1 MSIEA
6 VDFALRRRAE
16 ERDRISDDLLD
27 LDSHPGYRLLK
38 GARLTGETR
47 RRWDEA
53 QARAVTLWWLF
64 DAYRGV
70 LDRAQ
75 ELRAGKPDLAA
86 LTGLLAGPSVELKPE
101 NVPVEKRSLLRA
113 AGEWITLDT
122 VVARMDAAY
131 RDVAE
136 TVAAA
141 DDAWSALLP
150 RLDEADVARRSA
162 QDQLRDLDDADPDLE
177 RIGAGIDRIRAV
189 VTADPLGAAAPDG
202 KIGGELNGL
211 LADLAARRG
220 LLEQAARI
228 RAEYGDRARRLGER
242 IAQVA
247 DAENEARSI
256 RDTVLV
262 KIASPALPV
271 LPDEAAALRDRLAAL
286 DTAGGRWLEL
296 VEWLTGLERA
306 VDEALA
312 RARTATESMAG
323 LIGRRDELRGRLEAY
338 HAKVVRLGHAE
349 DAALSEMYG
358 EARALL
364 WTAPCD
370 LRQATVAIAAYQRAI
385 SRIGV
390 AG

>member
-1 MSIEA
+1 MSIDG
-6 VDFALRRRAE
+6 VDFELRRRAE

-27 LDSHPGYRLLK
+27 LDSHPGYQLLK

-53 QARAVTLWWLF
+53 QSRAVTLWWLF

-70 LDRAQ
+70 LDRAR

-113 AGEWITLDT
+113 AGESITLDT

-150 RLDEADVARRSA
+150 RLDDADVARRSA
-162 QDQLRDLDDADPDLE
+162 QDLLRDLDGNDPDLD
-177 RIGAGIDRIRAV
+177 RIGAEIDRIRAA
-189 VTADPLGAAAPDG
+189 VTTDPLGSTTL
-202 KIGGELNGL
+202 GGELDGL
-211 LADLAARRG
+211 LAELAARRG
-220 LLEQAARI
+220 LLEQAARL
-228 RAEYGDRARRLGER
+228 RAEYSDRARRLGDR

-247 DAENEARSI
+247 EAENEARSV

-262 KIASPALPV
+262 KIDSPALPA
-271 LPDEAAALRDRLAAL
+271 LPDQAAALRDRLSAL
-286 DTAGGRWLEL
+286 DTAGDRWLEL
-296 VEWLTGLERA
+296 VERLTGLERA

-312 RARTATESMAG
+312 RARTATEAMAG

-349 DAALSEMYG
+349 DAALGEMYG

-370 LRQATVAIAAYQRAI
+370 LRQATVAITAYQRAI
-385 SRIGV
+385 GRIGV
-390 AG
+390 AE

>member
-6 VDFALRRRAE
+6 LDFALRRRAE

-27 LDSHPGYRLLK
+27 LDSHPAYQLLE

-47 RRWDEA
+47 RHWDEA

-75 ELRAGKPDLAA
+75 KLRAGKPDLAA

-141 DDAWSALLP
+141 DTAWGALLP
-150 RLDEADVARRSA
+150 RLDEADAARRSA
-162 QDQLRDLDDADPDLE
+162 QDLLRDLDGDDPELD
-177 RIGAGIDRIRAV
+177 RIGAGIDRVRAEI
-189 VTADPLGAAAPDG
+189 TADPLGSAAL
-202 KIGGELNGL
+202 GGELDGL
-211 LADLAARRG
+211 IADLTARRA

-228 RAEYGDRARRLGER
+228 RADYGDRARRLGDR
-242 IAQVA
+242 IARVA
-247 DAENEARSI
+247 EAENEARSI

-262 KIASPALPV
+262 KIASPALPA
-271 LPDEAAALRDRLAAL
+271 LPDQAAALRDRLGAL
-286 DTAGGRWLEL
+286 RTARDRWLEL
-296 VEWLTGLERA
+296 AGRLTELEGA

-312 RARTATESMAG
+312 RARSATESMAG
-323 LIGRRDELRGRLEAY
+323 LLGRRDELRGRLGAY
-338 HAKVVRLGHAE
+338 HAKVVRLGHGE
-349 DAALSEMYG
+349 DAALGELYG
-358 EARALL
+358 RARTLL

-370 LRQATVAIAAYQRAI
+370 LRQATVAVAAYQQAI

>member
-1 MSIEA
+1 MSLDG
-6 VDFALRRRAE
+6 VDFELRRRAE

-27 LDSHPGYRLLK
+27 LDSHPGYQLLK

-53 QARAVTLWWLF
+53 QHRAVTLWWLF

-70 LDRAQ
+70 LGRAQ

-113 AGEWITLDT
+113 AGESITLDT

-141 DDAWSALLP
+141 DDAWSALLS
-150 RLDEADVARRSA
+150 RLDDADVARRSA
-162 QDQLRDLDDADPDLE
+162 QDLLRDLDGGDPELD
-177 RIGAGIDRIRAV
+177 RIGAEIDRIRAA
-189 VTADPLGAAAPDG
+189 VTVDPLGSVTL
-202 KIGGELNGL
+202 GGELDGL
-211 LADLAARRG
+211 LAELTARRG

-228 RAEYGDRARRLGER
+228 RAEYSDRARRLGDR

-247 DAENEARSI
+247 EAENEARSV

-262 KIASPALPV
+262 KIVSPALPA
-271 LPDEAAALRDRLAAL
+271 LPDQAAALRDRLSAL
-286 DTAGGRWLEL
+286 DTAGDRWLEL
-296 VEWLTGLERA
+296 VERLTGLERA

-312 RARTATESMAG
+312 RARAATEAMAG

-338 HAKVVRLGHAE
+338 RAKAVRLGHAE
-349 DAALSEMYG
+349 DAALGEMYS
-358 EARALL
+358 EARTLL

-370 LRQATVAIAAYQRAI
+370 LRQATVALSAYQRAI
-385 SRIGV
+385 VRIGV
-390 AG
+390 AE

>member
-1 MSIEA
+1 MSLEG
-6 VDFALRRRAE
+6 VDFELRRRAE

-27 LDSHPGYRLLK
+27 LDSHTGYQLLK

-53 QARAVTLWWLF
+53 EARAVTLWWLF

-75 ELRAGKPDLAA
+75 KLRAGKPDLAA
-86 LTGLLAGPSVELKPE
+86 LTALTELLVGPSVELKPE
-101 NVPVEKRSLLRA
+101 NLPVEKRSLLRA

-136 TVAAA
+136 TAAA
-141 DDAWSALLP
+141 ANDAWSALLP
-150 RLDEADVARRSA
+150 RLDEADVARRSV
-162 QDQLRDLDDADPDLE
+162 QDLLRDLDGDDPDLG
-177 RIGAGIDRIRAV
+177 RIGAGIDRIRAAV
-189 VTADPLGAAAPDG
+189 AADPLGSAAL
-202 KIGGELNGL
+202 GGELDGL
-211 LADLAARRG
+211 LADLTARRG

-228 RAEYGDRARRLGER
+228 RAEYGDRAHHLGDR
-242 IAQVA
+242 IARVA
-247 DAENEARSI
+247 EAENEARSI

-262 KIASPALPV
+262 KIASPVLPALP
-271 LPDEAAALRDRLAAL
+271 DQATALRDRLGAL
-286 DTAGGRWLEL
+286 DAVGDRWLEL
-296 VEWLTGLERA
+296 VERLTELERA

-349 DAALSEMYG
+349 DAALGQMYG

>member
-1 MSIEA
+1 MSLDG
-6 VDFALRRRAE
+6 VDFELRRRAE

-27 LDSHPGYRLLK
+27 LDSHPGYQLLK
-38 GARLTGETR
+38 GAQLTGETR

-53 QARAVTLWWLF
+53 QHRAVTLWWLF

-70 LDRAQ
+70 LSRAQ

-113 AGEWITLDT
+113 AGESITLDT

-141 DDAWSALLP
+141 DDAWSALLS
-150 RLDEADVARRSA
+150 RLDDADVARRSA
-162 QDQLRDLDDADPDLE
+162 QDLLRDLDGGDPELD
-177 RIGAGIDRIRAV
+177 RIGAEIDRIRAA
-189 VTADPLGAAAPDG
+189 VTVDPLGSVTL
-202 KIGGELNGL
+202 GGELDGL
-211 LADLAARRG
+211 LAELTARRG

-228 RAEYGDRARRLGER
+228 RAEYSDRARRLGDR

-247 DAENEARSI
+247 EAENEARSV

-262 KIASPALPV
+262 KIASPALPA
-271 LPDEAAALRDRLAAL
+271 LPDQAAALRDRLSAL
-286 DTAGGRWLEL
+286 ETAGDRWLEL
-296 VEWLTGLERA
+296 VERLTGLERA
-306 VDEALA
+306 VGEALA
-312 RARTATESMAG
+312 RARAATEAMAG

-338 HAKVVRLGHAE
+338 RAKAVRLGHAE
-349 DAALSEMYG
+349 DAALGEMYG
-358 EARALL
+358 EAHALL

-370 LRQATVAIAAYQRAI
+370 LRQATVALSAYQRAI
-385 SRIGV
+385 VRIGV
-390 AG
+390 AE

>member
-1 MSIEA
+1 MRIEE

-16 ERDRISDDLLD
+16 ERDRISGDLLD
-27 LDSHPGYRLLK
+27 LDSHPGYQLLN

-64 DAYRGV
+64 DAYRGA

-75 ELRAGKPDLAA
+75 ELRAAGKPDLAA
-86 LTGLLAGPSVELKPE
+86 LTGLLTGPSVELKPE

-150 RLDEADVARRSA
+150 RLDEADAARSSA
-162 QDQLRDLDDADPDLE
+162 QDLLRDLDGGDPDLD
-177 RIGAGIDRIRAV
+177 RIGAGIDRIRAAV
-189 VTADPLGAAAPDG
+189 NADPLGSAASV
-202 KIGGELNGL
+202 GELDGL
-211 LADLAARRG
+211 LADLTARRG

-228 RAEYGDRARRLGER
+228 RTEYGDRVRHLGDR
-242 IAQVA
+242 VAQVA
-247 DAENEARSI
+247 EAEHEARSI
-256 RDTVLV
+256 RDTVLA
-262 KIASPALPV
+262 KIASPALPALPAQAAV
-271 LPDEAAALRDRLAAL
+271 LLDRLGAL
-286 DTAGGRWLEL
+286 DTTRDRWLEL
-296 VEWLTGLERA
+296 AERLTELERA
-306 VDEALA
+306 VDDALEL
-312 RARTATESMAG
+312 ARTATESMAG
-323 LIGRRDELRGRLEAY
+323 LIGRRDELRGRLQAY

-349 DAALSEMYG
+349 DAALGALYG

>member
-1 MSIEA
+1 MSIEG

-16 ERDRISDDLLD
+16 ERDRISGDLLD
-27 LDSHPGYRLLK
+27 LDSHPSYQLLE

-86 LTGLLAGPSVELKPE
+86 LTALLTGPSVELKPE

-131 RDVAE
+131 RDVAAM
-136 TVAAA
+136 VAAA

-150 RLDEADVARRSA
+150 RLEQADSARRSA
-162 QDQLRDLDDADPDLE
+162 QDLLRDLDGGDPDLD
-177 RIGAGIDRIRAV
+177 RIGAGIDRIRAA
-189 VTADPLGAAAPDG
+189 VTADPLGSAAPGG
-202 KIGGELNGL
+202 KLGGELDGL
-211 LADLAARRG
+211 LADLTARRG

-228 RAEYGDRARRLGER
+228 RAEYGDRTRRLGAR

-247 DAENEARSI
+247 EAENEARSI
-256 RDTVLV
+256 RATVLV
-262 KIASPALPV
+262 KIASPALPA
-271 LPDEAAALRDRLAAL
+271 LPDQSAALRNRLGAL
-286 DTAGGRWLEL
+286 ETARDRWLEL
-296 VEWLTGLERA
+296 VERLTELERA
-306 VDEALA
+306 VDGALA
-312 RARTATESMAG
+312 SARTATESMAG
-323 LIGRRDELRGRLEAY
+323 LIGRRDELRGRLQAY
-338 HAKVVRLGHAE
+338 HAKVVRLGSAE
-349 DAALSEMYG
+349 DAALGELYG

-370 LRQATVAIAAYQRAI
+370 LRKATVAITAYQRAI

-390 AG
+390 AE

>member
-1 MSIEA
+1 MSIEG

-16 ERDRISDDLLD
+16 ERDRISSDLLD
-27 LDSHPGYRLLK
+27 LDSHPGYQLLD

-64 DAYRGV
+64 DAYRKV

-75 ELRAGKPDLAA
+75 QLRAGKPDLAA
-86 LTGLLAGPSVELKPE
+86 LTGLLSGPSVELKPE

-131 RDVAE
+131 RDIAA

-150 RLDEADVARRSA
+150 RLDEADRARRSA
-162 QDQLRDLDDADPDLE
+162 QDLLRDLDGTDPDLD
-177 RIGAGIDRIRAV
+177 RISAGIDRIRAA
-189 VTADPLGAAAPDG
+189 VTADPLGSAALGD
-202 KIGGELNGL
+202 ELDGL
-211 LADLAARRG
+211 LADLTARRG

-228 RAEYGDRARRLGER
+228 RVEYNDRARRLGDR

-247 DAENEARSI
+247 EAENEARSI

-262 KIASPALPV
+262 KIASPALPT
-271 LPDEAAALRDRLAAL
+271 LPDQAAALQDRLGAL
-286 DTAGGRWLEL
+286 DSARDRWLEL
-296 VEWLTGLERA
+296 VNRLTELESA

-312 RARTATESMAG
+312 LARTATESIAG
-323 LIGRRDELRGRLEAY
+323 LIGRRNELRGRLEAY
-338 HAKVVRLGHAE
+338 HAKVVRLGYAE
-349 DAALSEMYG
+349 DAALRELHG
-358 EARALL
+358 EARTLL

-385 SRIGV
+385 SRIGG

>member
-1 MSIEA
+1 MSIEG

-27 LDSHPGYRLLK
+27 LDSHPGYQLLK
-38 GARLTGETR
+38 GARPTGETR
-47 RRWDEA
+47 RRWDGA
-53 QARAVTLWWLF
+53 QAREVTLWWLF

-70 LDRAQ
+70 LDHAR
-75 ELRAGKPDLAA
+75 ELRDGKPDLAA

-136 TVAAA
+136 TVAAV
-141 DDAWSALLP
+141 DAAWNALLP
-150 RLDEADVARRSA
+150 RLDEADAVRRSA
-162 QDQLRDLDDADPDLE
+162 ADLLRDLDGADPDLE
-177 RIGAGIDRIRAV
+177 RIGAGIDRIRAA
-189 VTADPLGAAAPDG
+189 VTADPLGSAAPDG
-202 KIGGELNGL
+202 TIGGELDVL
-211 LADLAARRG
+211 LADLVARRG

-228 RAEYGDRARRLGER
+228 RAEYGDRAHRLGDR

-262 KIASPALPV
+262 KIASPALPA
-271 LPDEAAALRDRLAAL
+271 LPDQAAALRDRLGAL
-286 DTAGGRWLEL
+286 DTVGDRWLEL
-296 VEWLTGLERA
+296 VERLTGLERA

-349 DAALSEMYG
+349 DAALGEMYG